1 MYMSNIEKYNET
13 FIESFGVKA
22 EDLNDKLVYQ
32 SITEWDSVGHM
43 ALMAAI
49 EEKFDITIDID
60 DIIEFGSYT
69 IGMEILK
76 KYDVQL

>member
-1 MYMSNIEKYNET
+1 MSNIEKYNET
-13 FIESFGVKA
+13 FIESFGVEA
-22 EDLNDKLVYQ
+22 NDLNDKLAYQ